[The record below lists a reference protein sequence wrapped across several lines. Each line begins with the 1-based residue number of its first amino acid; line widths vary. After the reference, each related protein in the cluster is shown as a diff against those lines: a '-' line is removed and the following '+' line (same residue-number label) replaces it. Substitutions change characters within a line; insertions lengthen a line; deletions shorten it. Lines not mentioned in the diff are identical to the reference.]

1 MLTFIE
7 ERRRRIRKAY
17 EEGRKEGLEEGRKEG
32 LEEGRKEGLEEVREE
47 NRKKARADAFRALS
61 LDPRIAA
68 LFREDPKIRQTLR
81 EFGIKPPD

>member
-7 ERRRRIRKAY
+7 ERRQRLRKAHREGR
-17 EEGRKEGLEEGRKEG
+17 EEGREETIH
-32 LEEGRKEGLEEVREE
+32 
-47 NRKKARADAFRALS
+47 ALS

>member
-17 EEGRKEGLEEGRKEG
+17 EEGRKEGLEEA
-32 LEEGRKEGLEEVREE
+32 
-47 NRKKARADAFRALS
+47 RKKGREDAFHALS